1 MVEESPCG
9 APSTGSSSEIAPT
22 RDQEQSLGL
31 AWFTLHS
38 RCFHRVF
45 SHRSSSACELA
56 PIFNELVDLVSFD
69 GELLQAAL
77 SRTMQVDEFT
87 TTLLEI
93 HDKMTSTNKN
103 EDIRL
108 GLNRSEYMLDSETSS
123 VLQIDYLII
132 ISWPWLPCQ

>member
-1 MVEESPCG
+1 
-9 APSTGSSSEIAPT
+9 
-22 RDQEQSLGL
+22 
-31 AWFTLHS
+31 
-38 RCFHRVF
+38 
-45 SHRSSSACELA
+45 
-56 PIFNELVDLVSFD
+56 
-69 GELLQAAL
+69 
-77 SRTMQVDEFT
+77 MQVDEFT

-132 ISWPWLPCQ
+132 ISWPWLPCLLTMMNDKIF